1 MIEVSFIEMGILL
14 LDSEKLIKGFTL
26 SNGASQELILP
37 PLQCKQPYLATSCQD
52 AKSSVEPEW
61 NELRICSY
69 TK

>member
-37 PLQCKQPYLATSCQD
+37 PLQCKQPYLATSC
-52 AKSSVEPEW
+52 
-61 NELRICSY
+61 
-69 TK
+69 